1 MDTIKKMIWGPD
13 PKEQYRKCQSTIRKN
28 KRQMERQIQDLQR
41 LEGKTKRMIRDA
53 AKKGDM
59 KSARMYAREFRNIG
73 KTQQRMY
80 VSKATLDSIGMKMA
94 EQQQMIKIKGSM
106 QKSTAIM
113 KDMNTLVHLPQM
125 SRTVQELSKELTK
138 SGVIDEMVDDMIDE
152 NAWQEEDG
160 DEDEE
165 QEINKIVDDVMEQAG
180 AKVSRKMPQT
190 PSQEVEQPS
199 EGQAESKETS
209 DDEMLANMRQRLS
222 ALEE

>member
-13 PKEQYRKCQSTIRKN
+13 PREQYRKCQSAIRKN
-28 KRQMERQIQDLQR
+28 RRQMERQIQDLQR
-41 LEGKTKRMIRDA
+41 LETKTKRMIRDA
-53 AKKGDM
+53 AKKGDL

-73 KTQQRMY
+73 KAQQRMY
-80 VSKATLDSIGMKMA
+80 VSKATLDSIGMKLA

-113 KDMNTLVHLPQM
+113 KDMNTLVRLPQM

-152 NAWQEEDG
+152 NGWQEEEG
-160 DEDEE
+160 DENEE
-165 QEINKIVDDVMEQAG
+165 QEISKIVDDALEQTG
-180 AKVSRKMPQT
+180 TKVSQKMPQM
-190 PSQEVEQPS
+190 PSAEVEQP
-199 EGQAESKETS
+199 AEKQTEAKEAS
-209 DDEMLANMRQRLS
+209 DDEMLASMRQRLS

>member
-13 PKEQYRKCQSTIRKN
+13 PREQYRKCQSAIRKN
-28 KRQMERQIQDLQR
+28 RRQMERQIQDLQR
-41 LEGKTKRMIRDA
+41 LETKTKRMIRDA
-53 AKKGDM
+53 AKKGDL

-73 KTQQRMY
+73 KAQQRMY
-80 VSKATLDSIGMKMA
+80 VSKATLDSIGMKLA

-113 KDMNTLVHLPQM
+113 KDMNTLVRLPQM

-152 NAWQEEDG
+152 NGWQEEEG

-165 QEINKIVDDVMEQAG
+165 QEISKIVDDALEQTG
-180 AKVSRKMPQT
+180 TKVSQKMPQM
-190 PSQEVEQPS
+190 PSAEVEQP
-199 EGQAESKETS
+199 AEKQTEAKEAS
-209 DDEMLANMRQRLS
+209 DDEMLASMRQRLS